1 MAVFLMA
8 AAHGEEGNEGI
19 SRTDVG
25 SKDYGTIYRRPDL
38 ENHIKPYIYDYLWTS
53 LSHTQ
58 GREGSHSPYR
68 SQMAAGRDRIEV
80 VGRIRFS
87 GLWIRLTNN
96 GTERHK
102 SEMRKEGKG
111 GGR

>member
-53 LSHTQ
+53 LSHTHKR
-58 GREGSHSPYR
+58 GEKEAILLTEAKWLLG
-68 SQMAAGRDRIEV
+68 GIELRWWGEYGFLV
-80 VGRIRFS
+80 YGF
-87 GLWIRLTNN
+87 G
-96 GTERHK
+96 
-102 SEMRKEGKG
+102 
-111 GGR
+111 